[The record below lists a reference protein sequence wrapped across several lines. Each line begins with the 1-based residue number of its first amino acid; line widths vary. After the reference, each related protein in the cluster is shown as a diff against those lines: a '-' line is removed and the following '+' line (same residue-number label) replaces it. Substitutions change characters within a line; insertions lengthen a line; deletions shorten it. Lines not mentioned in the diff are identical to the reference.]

1 MAEERH
7 RWYDAMECPHCQKCV
22 AVKSLHGSAEERG
35 RYHLDC
41 GCTLEVVS
49 PVVETKPKPDILF
62 QHKLPG
68 DPIRAEDWN
77 AIIDVLRCKLRVNP
91 PTEPEPQTLPCP
103 ACSGQVRRWVRCDT
117 TYQAHQRPWARYT
130 LTCGH
135 EVEVRIV
142 T

>member
-49 PVVETKPKPDILF
+49 PVAEPEPEPQSDAPL
-62 QHKLPG
+62 QHKRPG

-77 AIIDVLRCKLRVNP
+77 AIIDVLRRPLPVVVRKTDPLKVVI
-91 PTEPEPQTLPCP
+91 PCP
-103 ACSGQVRRWVRCDT
+103 
-117 TYQAHQRPWARYT
+117 H
-130 LTCGH
+130 CGH
-135 EVEVRIV
+135 GVEFHLG
-142 T
+142 